1 MTASVAQLLAQLRL
15 LDESE
20 RIEAKRGQQF
30 GKSMLETI
38 CAFANEP
45 GLNGGYLLLG
55 VAGDGQGHYRVEGVP
70 DPDALLNDL
79 QTSCASVFNV
89 PLRVQAV
96 TEFIEGQRL
105 VVIQV
110 PEARPAD
117 KPIYF
122 KKSALPKAAW
132 RRGPNGDYRC
142 NEHDLELLYQQRAQ
156 VEFDRSV
163 PPGARRDDIDP
174 DAINDYRRDRSKMN
188 PSAEELGYSDDE
200 LLEALGAAVWQH
212 GELTPTLAGIL
223 LFGRR
228 MAIRRLMPAHRVD
241 YIRVTGKEWIEN
253 PDERFTTLDMRDTLP
268 RLVNRAS
275 AAVMDDLPSAFHL
288 PQGSI
293 RREDKPLIPAKVIR
307 EAIVNAV
314 MHRNY
319 RANQPVQVI
328 RFSNRIEIRNPGY
341 SLKPA
346 EQLGQP
352 GSAWRNPVVATVLH
366 EIGYA
371 ETKGSGIRVMRR
383 QMEQAG
389 LTPPVFES
397 VRNEDRFMATL
408 LFVHF
413 LDAEAVEWLKHFR
426 HWALSEEECRALL
439 FVRETGRITN
449 ADYRDQNR
457 VDTLAA
463 SQQLTRL
470 RDLSILQQVPRG
482 AATYY
487 VPGEHFPDSAG
498 GAALL
503 WDSQV
508 GLPLEDEALPGNPGS
523 LPPESRSLPPESG
536 SLPPESGSLPPGSG
550 SLPPESGSLSRNLL
564 VAELPEWLVSRLEAI
579 GQRSRDKRRVREVLR
594 ALCAE
599 RPYRA
604 AELALLLQRN
614 QEYLQKEYITP
625 MRQEGELVYR
635 YQDDPNRPDQAYVT
649 PDGPR
654 EAE

>member
-1 MTASVAQLLAQLRL
+1 MTVSAVELLEQLRL

-20 RIEAKRGQQF
+20 RIEAKRGQKF

-45 GLNGGYLLLG
+45 GLDGGFLLLG
-55 VAGDGQGHYRVEGVP
+55 VVGDGQGHYRVEGVP

-79 QTSCASVFNV
+79 HSACASTFNV

-96 TEFIEGQRL
+96 TERVEGQRL
-105 VVIQV
+105 VVAQV
-110 PEARPAD
+110 PEARAAD

-122 KKSALPKAAW
+122 TRSSLPRAAW

-142 NEHDLELLYQQRAQ
+142 NEHDLALLYQQRAQ
-156 VEFDRSV
+156 LEFDRSV
-163 PPGARRDDIDP
+163 PSGARRDDIDP
-174 DAINDYRRDRSKMN
+174 DALEDYRRDRRKMN
-188 PSAEELGYSDDE
+188 PNAEELDYSDDE
-200 LLEALGAAVWQH
+200 LLEALGAAVWQQ
-212 GELTPTLAGIL
+212 GELMPTLAGIL

-228 MAIRRLMPAHRVD
+228 MAIRRLLPAHRVD
-241 YIRVTGKEWIEN
+241 YIRVTGKEWIED

-268 RLVNRAS
+268 RLINRAS

-288 PQGSI
+288 PQGSA

-307 EAIVNAV
+307 EALVNAV

-341 SLKPA
+341 SLKPE
-346 EQLGQP
+346 EQLGKP
-352 GSAWRNPVVATVLH
+352 GSAWRNPTVATVLH
-366 EIGYA
+366 ETGFA

-383 QMEQAG
+383 QMERAG

-397 VRNEDRFMATL
+397 VRHEDRFMAML

-457 VDTLAA
+457 VDTLTA

-470 RDLSILQQVPRG
+470 RDLHILQQVPRG
-482 AATYY
+482 SATFY
-487 VPGEHFPDSAG
+487 VPGEHFPHPAG
-498 GAALL
+498 SESPLPDGEA
-503 WDSQV
+503 
-508 GLPLEDEALPGNPGS
+508 GLPLEGEPLPDNLGS
-523 LPPESRSLPPESG
+523 LPPEFGSLPLESG
-536 SLPPESGSLPPGSG
+536 SLPPESGN
-550 SLPPESGSLSRNLL
+550 LSRELL
-564 VAELPEWLVSRLEAI
+564 VAELPDWLAARLDVI

-604 AELALLLQRN
+604 AELALLLRRN
-614 QEYLQKEYITP
+614 QEYLQKQYITP
-625 MRQEGELVYR
+625 MRQEGELAYR

-649 PDGPR
+649 SDDQR
-654 EAE
+654 EPE

>member
-1 MTASVAQLLAQLRL
+1 MMASAAELLEQLRL

-45 GLNGGYLLLG
+45 GLDGGFLLLG
-55 VAGDGQGHYRVEGVP
+55 VVGDGQGHYRVEGVP
-70 DPDALLNDL
+70 DPDTLLNDL
-79 QTSCASVFNV
+79 HSACASTFNV

-96 TEFIEGQRL
+96 TERVEGQRL
-105 VVIQV
+105 VVVQV
-110 PEARPAD
+110 SEARAAD

-122 KKSALPKAAW
+122 TKSSLPKAAW

-156 VEFDRSV
+156 LEFDRSV
-163 PPGARRDDIDP
+163 PSGARRDDIDP
-174 DAINDYRRDRSKMN
+174 DALEDYRRDRRKMN
-188 PSAEELGYSDDE
+188 PNAEELDYSDDE
-200 LLEALGAAVWQH
+200 LLEALGAAAWQQ

-228 MAIRRLMPAHRVD
+228 MAIRRLLPAHRVD
-241 YIRVTGKEWIEN
+241 YIRVTGKEWIED

-268 RLVNRAS
+268 RLINRAS

-288 PQGSI
+288 PQGSA
-293 RREDKPLIPAKVIR
+293 RREEKPLIPAKVIR

-341 SLKPA
+341 SLKPE

-352 GSAWRNPVVATVLH
+352 GSAWRNPTLATVLH
-366 EIGYA
+366 ETGFA

-383 QMEQAG
+383 QMERAG

-397 VRNEDRFMATL
+397 VRHEDRFLAML

-426 HWALSEEECRALL
+426 PWSLSEEECRALL

-457 VDTLAA
+457 VDTLMA

-470 RDLSILQQVPRG
+470 RDLHILQQVPRG
-482 AATYY
+482 AATFY
-487 VPGEHFPDSAG
+487 VPGEYFPHPAAG
-498 GAALL
+498 AEPPLPDGQA
-503 WDSQV
+503 
-508 GLPLEDEALPGNPGS
+508 GLPLESGPLPDSLEGLPDNLEGLPDNLES
-523 LPPESRSLPPESG
+523 LPSESG
-536 SLPPESGSLPPGSG
+536 KLPDNLERFSDSGESAYATLLSELP
-550 SLPPESGSLSRNLL
+550 
-564 VAELPEWLVSRLEAI
+564 AELKVQVAAL
-579 GQRSRDKRRVREVLR
+579 GQRARQPHGLSGLIV
-594 ALCAE
+594 ALCGH
-599 RPYRA
+599 RPYRPQ
-604 AELALLLQRN
+604 ELACLLKRN
-614 QEYLQKEYITP
+614 QRYLQTQYLTP
-625 MRQEGELVYR
+625 LKQRGRLEYR
-635 YQDDPNRPDQAYVT
+635 YPDEPHHPHQAYLAVS
-649 PDGPR
+649 DDR
-654 EAE
+654 ERE

>member
-1 MTASVAQLLAQLRL
+1 MTTAAALLEQLRL

-20 RIEAKRGQQF
+20 RIEAKRGQKL

-45 GLNGGYLLLG
+45 GLDGGHLVLG
-55 VAGDGQGHYRVEGVP
+55 VVGDDQSHYRVEGVP
-70 DPDALLNDL
+70 DPDTLLNDL
-79 QTSCASVFNV
+79 HSACASTFNV

-96 TEFIEGQRL
+96 TELVEGKR
-105 VVIQV
+105 VVTIQV

-117 KPIYF
+117 KPVYF
-122 KKSALPKAAW
+122 VKSALPRAAW

-142 NEHDLELLYQQRAQ
+142 NEHDLEVLYQQRSQ

-163 PPGARRDDIDP
+163 PQGATRDDIDP
-174 DAINDYRRDRSKMN
+174 DALDDYRRDRRAMN
-188 PSAEELGYSDDE
+188 AQAEELGYDDDE

-212 GELTPTLAGIL
+212 GELKPTLAGIL

-228 MAIRRLMPAHRVD
+228 MAIRRLVPAHRVD
-241 YIRVTGKEWIEN
+241 YIRVTGKEWIED
-253 PDERFTTLDMRDTLP
+253 PDERFTTIDMRDTLP
-268 RLVNRAS
+268 RLINRAA
-275 AAVMDDLPSAFHL
+275 AAVMDDLPMAFHL
-288 PQGSI
+288 PQGSQQ
-293 RREDKPLIPAKVIR
+293 RADRPLIPAKVVR
-307 EAIVNAV
+307 EAIVNAL

-319 RANQPVQVI
+319 RAHQPVQII
-328 RFSNRIEIRNPGY
+328 RFSNRIEVRNPGY
-341 SLKPA
+341 SLKPE
-346 EQLGQP
+346 EQLGLP
-352 GSAWRNPVVATVLH
+352 GSAWRNPTLATVLH
-366 EIGYA
+366 EVGYA

-397 VRNEDRFMATL
+397 VRHEDRFMATL

-413 LDAEAVEWLKHFR
+413 LDDEAVEWLKHFR
-426 HWALSEEECRALL
+426 HWQLSDEECRALL

-463 SQQLTRL
+463 SQQLSRL
-470 RDLSILQQVPRG
+470 RDLGLLHQVPKG

-487 VPGEHFPDSAG
+487 LPGEHFPMQGSPAMELLSELERDL
-498 GAALL
+498 AAE
-503 WDSQV
+503 Q
-508 GLPLEDEALPGNPGS
+508 
-523 LPPESRSLPPESG
+523 G
-536 SLPPESGSLPPGSG
+536 SLPPESGG
-550 SLPPESGSLSRNLL
+550 LPPESGGLPPESDGLPQESDDLPQEPEGQSRELL
-564 VAELPEWLVSRLEAI
+564 IAELPGWLALRLEAI
-579 GQRSRDKRRVREVLR
+579 GQRSRDKRRVRELLR

-604 AELALLLQRN
+604 AELSRLLKRN

-625 MRQEGELVYR
+625 MRQAGELAYQ
-635 YQDDPNRPDQAYVT
+635 YQDDPNRPDQAYVSPT
-649 PDGPR
+649 ANR